1 MSTRIE
7 WCRNQDGT
15 PGVTWNPVTGCSPV
29 SEGCAHCYAHA
40 MATRLKAMGVK
51 KYANGFEVTC
61 HKDELYLPRFEKSQT
76 IFICSMSDM
85 FHEKISFEFIHKIFV
100 SIRIV
105 LRGGLDHRFII
116 CTKRPQRMLE
126 FWHWNKREFGKYPN
140 VHLADEKIVLNNHI
154 WLGVTAENQQR
165 ADERIPILLQI
176 PAAVHFVSA
185 EPLLGP
191 LDLSPWIDRLQWVIA
206 GGETGPNARP
216 MHSDW
221 ARKLRNDCQSANIPF
236 FFKHFGE
243 WVFTG
248 DNATHA
254 LTSYG
259 ALYKITDSKADTNGH
274 YLCSKIGKKYA
285 GRILDGREW
294 SEMPEEMPEVK

>member
-1 MSTRIE
+1 MGNNTKIE
-7 WCRNQDGT
+7 WCDT
-15 PGVTWNPVTGCSPV
+15 TWSPVTGCSKV
-29 SEGCAHCYAHA
+29 SEGCAHCYAER
-40 MATRLKAMGVK
+40 MSKRLAGRFGYPVDEPFRVTFHPDQLTKPFTWK
-51 KYANGFEVTC
+51 K
-61 HKDELYLPRFEKSQT
+61 PQM
-76 IFICSMSDM
+76 IFVCSMSDL
-85 FHEKISFEFIHKIFV
+85 FHSEVKRQWQANIFNT
-100 SIRIV
+100 IV
-105 LRGGLDHRFII
+105 DCRQHTFII
-116 CTKRPQRMLE
+116 LTKRPRIMANFMKWWSHE
-126 FWHWNKREFGKYPN
+126 SIIPN
-140 VHLADEKIVLNNHI
+140 L
-154 WLGVTAENQQR
+154 WLGTTVENNAR
-165 ADERIPILLQI
+165 RNRIDDLLQI

-221 ARKLRNDCQSANIPF
+221 ARKLRNDCQSANTPF

-243 WVFTG
+243 WGFTG